1 MTKEEELAQ
10 LRADNSAL
18 REAGLRKDEEL
29 DQLRQAK
36 QDLREGLRQA
46 IQAIESLQER
56 VRELEQLRAE
66 QTTLHQEV
74 ALLKDQLAKDSHNSS
89 RPPSSDRFHRP
100 PKSLRKK
107 SGKKPGGQPGHQ
119 GHHLT

>member
-100 PKSLRKK
+100 P
-107 SGKKPGGQPGHQ
+107 QPPTQEARQDTRRTTCATGASS
-119 GHHLT
+119 

>member
-100 PKSLRKK
+100 RHPPTQEEWQETRW
-107 SGKKPGGQPGHQ
+107 
-119 GHHLT
+119 TT